1 MINPQELRIGNW
13 VKIRGQYYVQ
23 VIDLIG
29 LRWFSYM
36 QGQGCDYED
45 AEPITLTPT
54 ILEKVGFTPNAIGT
68 LAIELWDIS
77 THLEIIPAGFAF
89 YVSIDQMQDIGAPQN
104 VSLQCISYVH
114 ELQNLIY
121 FLTKKELQIDSII

>member
-23 VIDLIG
+23 VMDLIG

-45 AEPITLTPT
+45 AEPIPLTPT
-54 ILEKVGFTPNAIGT
+54 ILEKLGGKAFGDGDYIFEIEKCGIIIWANDGSIAIGDKSDS
-68 LAIELWDIS
+68 LL
-77 THLEIIPAGFAF
+77 FATDA
-89 YVSIDQMQDIGAPQN
+89 V
-104 VSLQCISYVH
+104 CKYVH
-114 ELQNLIY
+114 EWQNLIY
-121 FLTKKELQIDSII
+121 SLTKKELQIDSII

>member
-1 MINPQELRIGNW
+1 MINPQELRLGNL
-13 VKIRGQYYVQ
+13 VYGENGLSCKIRKYDFDHTNFNKLY
-23 VIDLIG
+23 
-29 LRWFSYM
+29 
-36 QGQGCDYED
+36 
-45 AEPITLTPT
+45 PITLTPN
-54 ILEKVGFTPNAIGT
+54 ILDKLGFTPNAIGT

-77 THLEIIPAGFAF
+77 THLEIIPAGFVF